1 MRKFVSKIFK
11 LYSYTLGAITP
22 LFILNYIFYK
32 KRMKQ
37 ANNNPFSEEDVMEV
51 LRGLMKW

>member
-1 MRKFVSKIFK
+1 MKKFISKIFK
-11 LYSYTLGAITP
+11 LYSYTLGVITP
-22 LFILNYIFYK
+22 LFILNYIYYK

-37 ANNNPFSEEDVMEV
+37 INNNPFSEEDVMEV

>member
-1 MRKFVSKIFK
+1 MKKFIKKSFK
-11 LYSYTLGAITP
+11 AYSYILGAITP
-22 LFILNYIFYK
+22 LFILNYMFYK

>member
-1 MRKFVSKIFK
+1 MKNFIKKSFK
-11 LYSYTLGAITP
+11 AYSYILGAITP
-22 LFILNYIFYK
+22 LFILNYMFYK

-51 LRGLMKW
+51 LRGLMK

>member
-1 MRKFVSKIFK
+1 MKNFIKKSYKA
-11 LYSYTLGAITP
+11 YSYILGAITP
-22 LFILNYIFYK
+22 LFILNYMFYK

>member
-22 LFILNYIFYK
+22 LFILNYIYYK

-37 ANNNPFSEEDVMEV
+37 VDNNSFAEDEIMEI
-51 LRGLMKW
+51 LRGLRKW

>member
-1 MRKFVSKIFK
+1 MKKFIKKSFK
-11 LYSYTLGAITP
+11 AYSYILGAITP

>member
-1 MRKFVSKIFK
+1 MKNFIKKSFK
-11 LYSYTLGAITP
+11 AYSYILGAITP
-22 LFILNYIFYK
+22 LFILNYMFYK

>member
-1 MRKFVSKIFK
+1 MKKFIKKSFK
-11 LYSYTLGAITP
+11 AYSYILGAITP
-22 LFILNYIFYK
+22 LFILNYMFYK
-32 KRMKQ
+32 KRMKR